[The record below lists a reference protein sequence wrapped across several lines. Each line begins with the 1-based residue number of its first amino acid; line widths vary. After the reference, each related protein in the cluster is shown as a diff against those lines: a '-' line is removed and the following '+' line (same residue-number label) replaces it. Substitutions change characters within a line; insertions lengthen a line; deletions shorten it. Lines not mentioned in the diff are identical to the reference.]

1 MKCTL
6 TTSLAALVIAGS
18 MTTLP
23 VTVSAQSTGD
33 NVDCVRTPEAYI
45 PAGTLAMMA
54 YRGALEKEGI
64 PGSQKLQLE
73 FRTGKITAE
82 KIVQAAVMG
91 CILSN
96 KYGLADH
103 ENYVSDV
110 KKELQ
115 ALMRIGL

>member
-1 MKCTL
+1 MKFTL
-6 TTSLAALVIAGS
+6 KTSLVALVIASS

-23 VTVSAQSTGD
+23 VTVNAQSPRN

-64 PGSQKLQLE
+64 PGYQTLQIE

-82 KIVQAAVMG
+82 KIVQAAVAGM
-91 CILSN
+91 
-96 KYGLADH
+96 YF
-103 ENYVSDV
+103 E
-110 KKELQ
+110 
-115 ALMRIGL
+115 

>member
-1 MKCTL
+1 
-6 TTSLAALVIAGS
+6 

-23 VTVSAQSTGD
+23 VTVNAQSPRNNG
-33 NVDCVRTPEAYI
+33 DCVRTPEAYI

-64 PGSQKLQLE
+64 PGYQKLQLE

-96 KYGLADH
+96 EYGLPDH

-115 ALMRIGL
+115 SLLRTRL